1 MNRLYVEKGLYF
13 TVQQELHLAQ
23 SQFERH
29 RKKAICK
36 IKEYAERNS
45 SDFIMDFNDK
55 QILYGYANGGEHER

>member
-1 MNRLYVEKGLYF
+1 MS
-13 TVQQELHLAQ
+13 Q

-55 QILYGYANGGEHER
+55 QILYG